1 MNVSL
6 CDCMIV
12 CVWKCNTSSNPV
24 LFDVPPQHPLPDF
37 RVCNMV
43 EKRWK
48 THHCWHYCFS
58 VKELLRQNHSEVQ
71 NHIYVQ
77 NIIIFSNRTHL
88 SEKWKCSRILHTSQT
103 SRNFQESYTLLGES
117 AKSEN
122 ERFGMN
128 VIVTASKLSK
138 AE

>member
-37 RVCNMV
+37 KIYNMV
-43 EKRWK
+43 EKS
-48 THHCWHYCFS
+48 HYCFS
-58 VKELLRQNHSEVQ
+58 VEELLWQNPAEVQ

-77 NIIIFSNRTHL
+77 NTTIFNNRT
-88 SEKWKCSRILHTSQT
+88 Q
-103 SRNFQESYTLLGES
+103 
-117 AKSEN
+117 
-122 ERFGMN
+122 
-128 VIVTASKLSK
+128 
-138 AE
+138 